1 MVRAITIR
9 ILRQVLLVI
18 VGAEVSFCTE
28 IAQLCR
34 RGHATGRLSV
44 DVAVEPPVDQISV
57 RSEQWSNGA
66 KPEFDPKR
74 RLPASALSAYIAT
87 IPLITLGFARHP
99 LLDPS
104 VERKE
109 SRHDRYGALVSIGH

>member
-1 MVRAITIR
+1 MIRAIAVR
-9 ILRQVLLVI
+9 ILRQVLLVV

-66 KPEFDPKR
+66 MEQCPSLTRSDGCQRPLCR
-74 RLPASALSAYIAT
+74 RTSLLFHSLRSASPGT
-87 IPLITLGFARHP
+87 R
-99 LLDPS
+99 
-104 VERKE
+104 
-109 SRHDRYGALVSIGH
+109 